1 MPKVSFEL
9 PADLVDKL
17 NQAANAQHVDV
28 EQFLQALVQREVQDA
43 CHVWPAG
50 YFDEVIGGW
59 QGELARPEQ
68 LPIESRDGL
77 HVADG
82 QQDSL

>member
-17 NQAANAQHVDV
+17 NQAASAQHVDV
-28 EQFLQALVQREVQDA
+28 EQFLQALVQREVKDVSRA
-43 CHVWPAG
+43 WPAG

-68 LPIESRDGL
+68 PPLEERDPF
-77 HVADG
+77 
-82 QQDSL
+82 S

>member
-28 EQFLQALVQREVQDA
+28 EQFLQALVQREVQDVSRA
-43 CHVWPAG
+43 WPVG

-59 QGELARPEQ
+59 QGELERSEQ
-68 LPIESRDGL
+68 PPLEERDPFN
-77 HVADG
+77 
-82 QQDSL
+82 